1 MINYFSREG
10 KCITI
15 IEESMEPIFELDEG
29 RYICKLGEPFR
40 ACKAIKCPINPVAGR
55 FLGYKW
61 VYIYKY

>member
-1 MINYFSREG
+1 
-10 KCITI
+10 
-15 IEESMEPIFELDEG
+15 MEPIFELDEG

-40 ACKAIKCPINPVAGR
+40 ACKAIKSPINPVAGR